1 MTSLNDYEPIA
12 GEEVVSQLYRLAER
26 LAPRSLVHINSTR
39 VGGGVAELL
48 RAIVPFWNQLGIE
61 TRWEV
66 IQGDQAFFEVTKAM
80 HNALQGHKVSFT
92 PAMLQHY
99 REVNRENARRFH
111 WEADFVVVNDPQPA
125 FLIEDMRPQAKHWIW
140 RCHIDASR
148 PDRQVWRFLRE
159 AVRQYDA
166 SIFSMANFSQILPH
180 PQYLIYPS
188 IDPLSEKNRELS
200 PEEISAVLDRLGVER
215 DRPIILQ
222 VSRFDSFKD
231 PLGVIQAFRLVRRH
245 TPCKLVLAGGE
256 ATDDPEGARIFA
268 EVQEAAQ
275 GEPDIHLLLLPPD
288 SHHEINALQ
297 RAADIIVQKSVREGF
312 GLTVTEAMWKG
323 KPVIGGAVGGIVM
336 QLQDYYTGFLVH
348 SPEGCA
354 FRIRYLLH
362 RPEIARRMGQKARE
376 FVRQY
381 FLMTRNIRDYLTLM
395 ILCENPGQPGYRILS
410 GIGDVADAGSPCRA
424 WDDFDLTLPA
434 HSLILLARTPE
445 ES

>member
-1 MTSLNDYEPIA
+1 MRGGPVISLSDYEPIV
-12 GEEVVSQLYRLAER
+12 GTEVVNQLYRLAER
-26 LAPRSLVHINSTR
+26 LAPRSLAHINSTR

-48 RAIVPFWNQLGIE
+48 TSILPLWNQLGIE

-66 IQGDQAFFEVTKAM
+66 IQGDQTFFEITKAM
-80 HNALQGHKVSFT
+80 HNALQGIRTRFT
-92 PAMLQHY
+92 PAMLDHY
-99 REVNRENARRFH
+99 REVNRENARRFT

-125 FLIEDMRPQAKHWIW
+125 FLIEDMRPQGKHWIW
-140 RCHIDASR
+140 RCHIDASK
-148 PDRQVWRFLRE
+148 PDRQVWRYLRE
-159 AVRQYDA
+159 AVRQYEA

-180 PQYLIYPS
+180 RQYLIYPS

-200 PEEISAVLDRLGVER
+200 PEEISAVLERLGIER
-215 DRPIILQ
+215 DRPLILQ

-231 PLGVIQAFRLVRRH
+231 PLGVIQAFRMVRRH

-275 GEPDIHLLLLPPD
+275 GESDIHLLLLPPD

-362 RPEIARRMGQKARE
+362 RPEMAKRMGQKAKE

-381 FLMTRNIRDYLTLM
+381 FLMTRNVRDYLTMM
-395 ILCENPGQPGYRILS
+395 ILCDNPGSQL
-410 GIGDVADAGSPCRA
+410 VE
-424 WDDFDLTLPA
+424 L
-434 HSLILLARTPE
+434 
-445 ES
+445 